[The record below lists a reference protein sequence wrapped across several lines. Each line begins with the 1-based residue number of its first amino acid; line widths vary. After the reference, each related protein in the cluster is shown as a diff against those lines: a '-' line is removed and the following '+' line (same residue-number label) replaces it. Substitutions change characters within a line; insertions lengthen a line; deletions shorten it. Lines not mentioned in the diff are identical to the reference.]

1 MIAWSLAHAN
11 KVSLDPVAYQLIT
24 NRLGPLIRQGF
35 VTLAI
40 SLACYGYTRRR
51 VLAVGTRESLCC
63 HRYYFLSSFE
73 SVATP
78 GSKNTLKELSGV
90 RAALGDIPNTL
101 ALVTKMAVVPNR
113 SGEIF
118 DMAHTV
124 MILKVK

>member
-1 MIAWSLAHAN
+1 MDIRAAECWLWVPAN
-11 KVSLDPVAYQLIT
+11 RFAATDT
-24 NRLGPLIRQGF
+24 
-35 VTLAI
+35 I
-40 SLACYGYTRRR
+40 SCP
-51 VLAVGTRESLCC
+51 
-63 HRYYFLSSFE
+63 SFE

-124 MILKVK
+124 MILKVKRVTTTFPQIAKGDFVGELLDACLN